1 MGFSNAIAASRS
13 IAKLCACSACVPWEK
28 FNRATS
34 MPASSSLRIMRGE
47 RVAGP
52 IVHTILEW
60 RDFILS
66 SRFLYTPLTLL
77 FRDAKLRNN
86 PRHQV
91 HTLRERRQ
99 GKALVVAV
107 HASVILFGERKRPQA
122 VSLHTVQTELCRI
135 GCSCRHER
143 QNWRTAELLCARL
156 GNRRVEIRLN
166 R

>member
-13 IAKLCACSACVPWEK
+13 IAKLCACSVWVPWEK

-60 RDFILS
+60 REFIPPPS
-66 SRFLYTPLTLL
+66 PVYPSGILL

-91 HTLRERRQ
+91 HALRKRRQ
-99 GKALVVAV
+99 GEAF
-107 HASVILFGERKRPQA
+107 VI
-122 VSLHTVQTELCRI
+122 
-135 GCSCRHER
+135 
-143 QNWRTAELLCARL
+143 
-156 GNRRVEIRLN
+156 
-166 R
+166 